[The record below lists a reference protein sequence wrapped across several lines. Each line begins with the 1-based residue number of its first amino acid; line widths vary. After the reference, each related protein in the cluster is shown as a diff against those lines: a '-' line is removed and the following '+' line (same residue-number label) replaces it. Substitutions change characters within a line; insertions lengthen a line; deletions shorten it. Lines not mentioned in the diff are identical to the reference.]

1 MGNSYMPQ
9 LDDIYNSLE
18 GQKALDLTTDELL
31 EMIELAKEDLGKWV
45 SSRNYIFEELY
56 TLTKEVKEYSNEE
69 GAKIEKENSDW
80 EKIKLNFENAIYS
93 YLFMGI

>member
-1 MGNSYMPQ
+1 
-9 LDDIYNSLE
+9 
-18 GQKALDLTTDELL
+18 
-31 EMIELAKEDLGKWV
+31 
-45 SSRNYIFEELY
+45 YIFEELY